1 MSSDKTAIRIRGKRS
16 GTKCEKWHA
25 GKLRRHVKLR
35 AETTRTSVSASPR
48 SKQHH
53 RPTKRRR
60 LDLSA
65 LEQLPTELVQAIF
78 VQSGNLALPM
88 SSPDLVAQLS
98 GRSLQWELTCDAL
111 SHVMSQSGENAASA
125 TSTEL
130 ADATRLLNTRFMS
143 WSFFQSW
150 LDHESDVRSLDISE
164 PRVASDELWQSRY
177 ADIWVA
183 LRPSSRLSLPTKTVR
198 GPWTVERISFL
209 KVFSLYPDACHTPLD
224 GIVAEVAYEGF
235 EHAVEEQCL
244 EVIKLLRNLQVRPDQ
259 ELLRKAV
266 IDRGCD
272 KSIVLYLLQWFVVDI
287 MRWNITL
294 ATDAASMI
302 SRPEVDF
309 LDPML
314 WAWTKK
320 AKAVGE
326 PKGEWLTAILRH
338 LSNVVT
344 SEDRDELRRLEQ
356 DDSLYILEWQ

>member
-1 MSSDKTAIRIRGKRS
+1 MHPRADAF
-16 GTKCEKWHA
+16 HA
-25 GKLRRHVKLR
+25 S
-35 AETTRTSVSASPR
+35 TSASPE
-48 SKQHH
+48 SKQHR

-78 VQSGNLALPM
+78 VQSGNLAFPM

-98 GRSLQWELTCDAL
+98 GKRLQWELTCDAL
-111 SHVMSQSGENAASA
+111 SHVISQSDENVASA
-125 TSTEL
+125 TSIEL
-130 ADATRLLNTRFMS
+130 ADATRLLNSRFVT
-143 WSFFQSW
+143 WNFFQTW
-150 LDHESDVRSLDISE
+150 LDHESDVRNLDISE
-164 PRVASDELWQSRY
+164 PRVASDQSWYSRY

-183 LRPSSRLSLPTKTVR
+183 LQPSNRLSLPTKIVR
-198 GPWTVERISFL
+198 GPWTAERISFL
-209 KVFSLYPDACHTPLD
+209 KVFSLYPDACSTPLD

-235 EHAVEEQCL
+235 EQAIEQQCL
-244 EVIKLLRNLQVRPDQ
+244 EVIKLFRKLQVKPDQ

-266 IDRGCD
+266 IDHGCD
-272 KSIVLYLLQWFVVDI
+272 KSIVLYILQWFVVDI
-287 MRWNITL
+287 MRCNITA
-294 ATDAASMI
+294 ATDTTSVV

-314 WAWTKK
+314 WAWTEK

-326 PKGEWLTAILRH
+326 PKGQWLTAILRH
-338 LSNVVT
+338 LSNIVT

>member
-1 MSSDKTAIRIRGKRS
+1 MSSDKTPIRIRGKRS
-16 GTKCEKWHA
+16 GAQCEKWHA
-25 GKLRRHVKLR
+25 GKLRRHVHLR
-35 AETTRTSVSASPR
+35 ADASCTSVSASPE

-65 LEQLPTELVQAIF
+65 LEQLPTEMVQAIF

-98 GRSLQWELTCDAL
+98 GRQLQWELTCNTL
-111 SHVMSQSGENAASA
+111 SLVVSHSDDTATSA

-130 ADATRLLNTRFMS
+130 SDATRLLNSRFMT
-143 WSFFQSW
+143 WKFFQSW
-150 LDHESDVRSLDISE
+150 LDHESDARNFDISE
-164 PRVASDELWQSRY
+164 PRVASDEPWHSRY

-183 LRPSSRLSLPTKTVR
+183 LRPSSRLSLPTKIVR
-198 GPWTVERISFL
+198 GPWTGERISLL
-209 KVFSLYPDACHTPLD
+209 KVFSLYPDACSTPLD
-224 GIVAEVAYEGF
+224 GIVAEVAHEGF
-235 EHAVEEQCL
+235 EQAIEQQCL
-244 EVIKLLRNLQVRPDQ
+244 EVIKLLRKLQVRPNQ

-266 IDRGCD
+266 IDHGCD

-287 MRWNITL
+287 MRCNI
-294 ATDAASMI
+294 AAVTDTTSMV

-314 WAWTKK
+314 WAWTEK

-326 PKGEWLTAILRH
+326 AKGEWLTAILRRF
-338 LSNVVT
+338 SNAIT
-344 SEDRDELRRLEQ
+344 SEDRDELGRLEQ
-356 DDSLYILEWQ
+356 DDTLYISEWQ

>member
-1 MSSDKTAIRIRGKRS
+1 M
-16 GTKCEKWHA
+16 H
-25 GKLRRHVKLR
+25 LR
-35 AETTRTSVSASPR
+35 ADVSVTSMSASPE

-65 LEQLPTELVQAIF
+65 LEQLPTEMVQAIF

-98 GRSLQWELTCDAL
+98 GRQLQWELTCDAL
-111 SHVMSQSGENAASA
+111 SHVVSQSDENATSA

-130 ADATRLLNTRFMS
+130 SDATRLLNSRFMT
-143 WSFFQSW
+143 WSFFQTW
-150 LDHESDVRSLDISE
+150 LDHESDARNLDISE
-164 PRVASDELWQSRY
+164 PRVPSDEQWHSRY

-183 LRPSSRLSLPTKTVR
+183 LQPSSRLSLPTKIVR
-198 GPWTVERISFL
+198 GPWTVARISFL
-209 KVFSLYPDACHTPLD
+209 KVFSLYPDACSTPLD

-235 EHAVEEQCL
+235 EQAIEKQCL
-244 EVIKLLRNLQVRPDQ
+244 EGIKLLRKLQVKPDQ

-266 IDRGCD
+266 IDHGCD

-287 MRWNITL
+287 IRCNVS
-294 ATDAASMI
+294 AAADTTSMI

-314 WAWTKK
+314 WAWTEK

-326 PKGEWLTAILRH
+326 PKGQWLTAILRH
-338 LSNVVT
+338 LSNIVT
-344 SEDRDELRRLEQ
+344 SEDRDELGRLEQ
-356 DDSLYILEWQ
+356 DDTLYISEWQ